1 MSSSVFSLNT
11 LPAREASSI
20 GSALGEVAIAFKHL
34 ASALVRKVL
43 APSSTVAQP
52 LTAFEEA
59 EQLRSYAAEIQSQDP
74 NFAQD
79 LFCAADRHEIEAA
92 AVAAATTR

>member
-1 MSSSVFSLNT
+1 MASTVINLNT
-11 LPAREASSI
+11 LPAHESSSI
-20 GSALGEVAIAFKHL
+20 GAALAEVAIAFQHL

-43 APSSTVAQP
+43 SPATVESKT

-59 EQLRSYAAEIQSQDP
+59 EALRTYAADIQAQDP

-92 AVAAATTR
+92 AAGR